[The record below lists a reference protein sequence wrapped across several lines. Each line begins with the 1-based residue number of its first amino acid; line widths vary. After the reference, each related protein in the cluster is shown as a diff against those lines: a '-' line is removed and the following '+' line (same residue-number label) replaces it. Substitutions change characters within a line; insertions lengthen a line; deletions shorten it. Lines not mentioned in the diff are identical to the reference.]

1 MDHIDIVK
9 AQGGY
14 KVKVKKC
21 VVLWKIKENL
31 LKIRKLSLKT
41 WTLLCKHQAQ
51 CLTQPYRLCA
61 ASVASLGNLLF

>member
-14 KVKVKKC
+14 MKSKLKQS

-31 LKIRKLSLKT
+31 LKIRKLSQDKVDESISPL
-41 WTLLCKHQAQ
+41 
-51 CLTQPYRLCA
+51 
-61 ASVASLGNLLF
+61 